1 MSDYKYSIEAKNV
14 NKTFIKKTQEV
25 KALIDFSIT
34 IKKGT
39 IHGLLGP
46 NGAGKSTFINILGG
60 LVKKNS
66 GEVNVCGINIDKNIK
81 LSKFKIGI
89 VPQELNIDPFFSPAE
104 LLELQAGLYG
114 VPKKKRKTDEILE
127 NLKLT
132 DQRNAYARTLSGGM
146 RRRLL
151 IGKALVHDPEIIILD
166 EPTAGVD
173 IDIRTSVWN
182 YIKRISGQGKTVCLT
197 THYLEEAE
205 NLCDNITIINHG
217 KKIIEGSK
225 NDLLNIISTKS
236 VTFVLN
242 KNIDIPKDLKDFNA
256 FIDNGELKLSYDK
269 NKTNIKKIID
279 ILNINKIDFKEGS
292 VEDFKKLGFEDAFE
306 ISAEHNL
313 GFEKLIKQILKHLP
327 ESETQEDINHPKIT
341 IIGKPN
347 VGKSSLLNAI
357 SKQDLMITSPVSGTT
372 IDAVEFEINYKGKK
386 YRFVDTAG
394 VKKKSKTI
402 LKEEKLSTSKSF
414 SAIEYADL
422 CLMVLDGSDQF
433 NEQDLKLISKIN
445 DVGRS
450 MIIVI
455 NKLDLFKGEE
465 KKVLERLALMAPYL
479 DSYPKVFLPQS

>member
-14 NKTFIKKTQEV
+14 NKTFLKKTQEV
-25 KALIDFSIT
+25 KALVDFSIK

-66 GEVNVCGINIDKNIK
+66 GEVNVCGINIDKYIK

-132 DQRNAYARTLSGGM
+132 DQRNAYARALSGGM

-173 IDIRTSVWN
+173 IDIRSSVWN

-236 VTFVLN
+236 VTFILN
-242 KNIDIPKDLKDFNA
+242 KNIDIPKDLKDFNPV
-256 FIDNGELKLSYDK
+256 IDNGVLKLSYDK

-279 ILNINKIDFKEGS
+279 ILNINEIGFKEINTFEGDL
-292 VEDFKKLGFEDAFE
+292 ED
-306 ISAEHNL
+306 
-313 GFEKLIKQILKHLP
+313 
-327 ESETQEDINHPKIT
+327 
-341 IIGKPN
+341 
-347 VGKSSLLNAI
+347 
-357 SKQDLMITSPVSGTT
+357 
-372 IDAVEFEINYKGKK
+372 
-386 YRFVDTAG
+386 
-394 VKKKSKTI
+394 
-402 LKEEKLSTSKSF
+402 
-414 SAIEYADL
+414 
-422 CLMVLDGSDQF
+422 
-433 NEQDLKLISKIN
+433 
-445 DVGRS
+445 
-450 MIIVI
+450 
-455 NKLDLFKGEE
+455 
-465 KKVLERLALMAPYL
+465 
-479 DSYPKVFLPQS
+479 VFLKVVNKK

>member
-14 NKTFIKKTQEV
+14 NKVFYKKTQQV
-25 KALIDFSIT
+25 NALIDFSIK
-34 IKKGT
+34 IEKGT

-66 GEVNVCGINIDKNIK
+66 GSVNICGINIDKNIK

-114 VPKKKRKTDEILE
+114 VPKKKRKTDEILD

-182 YIKRISGQGKTVCLT
+182 YIKKISKQGKTICLT

-205 NLCDNITIINHG
+205 SLCDKITIINHG
-217 KKIIEGSK
+217 KKVIEGSK

-236 VTFVLN
+236 VTFVMN
-242 KNIDIPKDLKDFNA
+242 KNIDIPKDLDKFKPITN
-256 FIDNGELKLSYDK
+256 NGTLKLSYDK
-269 NKTNIKKIID
+269 NKTNIKEIID
-279 ILNINKIDFKEGS
+279 ILRKNQIDFKEINTFEGDL
-292 VEDFKKLGFEDAFE
+292 EDVFIKVVNQNDTE
-306 ISAEHNL
+306 I
-313 GFEKLIKQILKHLP
+313 
-327 ESETQEDINHPKIT
+327 
-341 IIGKPN
+341 
-347 VGKSSLLNAI
+347 
-357 SKQDLMITSPVSGTT
+357 
-372 IDAVEFEINYKGKK
+372 
-386 YRFVDTAG
+386 
-394 VKKKSKTI
+394 
-402 LKEEKLSTSKSF
+402 
-414 SAIEYADL
+414 
-422 CLMVLDGSDQF
+422 
-433 NEQDLKLISKIN
+433 
-445 DVGRS
+445 
-450 MIIVI
+450 
-455 NKLDLFKGEE
+455 
-465 KKVLERLALMAPYL
+465 
-479 DSYPKVFLPQS
+479 

>member
-14 NKTFIKKTQEV
+14 NKTFLKKNQEV
-25 KALIDFSIT
+25 KALIDFSFT

-60 LVKKNS
+60 LVKKNT
-66 GEVNVCGINIDKNIK
+66 GQINICGINIDQNIK

-89 VPQELNIDPFFSPAE
+89 VPQELNIDPFFTPAE

-114 VPKKKRKTDEILE
+114 VPKSKRKTDEILE

-225 NDLLNIISTKS
+225 NELLNIISTKS
-236 VTFVLN
+236 VAFV
-242 KNIDIPKDLKDFNA
+242 IDKHFEIPKELNSFKPDFN
-256 FIDNGELKLSYDK
+256 NGILKLTYDK
-269 NKTNIKKIID
+269 NKTNIKNIID
-279 ILNINKIDFKEGS
+279 ILVKNKIEFKEINTFEGDL
-292 VEDFKKLGFEDAFE
+292 EDVF
-306 ISAEHNL
+306 
-313 GFEKLIKQILKHLP
+313 IKVV
-327 ESETQEDINHPKIT
+327 N
-341 IIGKPN
+341 
-347 VGKSSLLNAI
+347 NAI
-357 SKQDLMITSPVSGTT
+357 PS
-372 IDAVEFEINYKGKK
+372 
-386 YRFVDTAG
+386 
-394 VKKKSKTI
+394 
-402 LKEEKLSTSKSF
+402 
-414 SAIEYADL
+414 
-422 CLMVLDGSDQF
+422 
-433 NEQDLKLISKIN
+433 
-445 DVGRS
+445 
-450 MIIVI
+450 
-455 NKLDLFKGEE
+455 
-465 KKVLERLALMAPYL
+465 
-479 DSYPKVFLPQS
+479 

>member
-1 MSDYKYSIEAKNV
+1 MSDYKYSIQAKNV
-14 NKTFIKKTQEV
+14 NKTFLKRTQEV

-34 IKKGT
+34 IKRGT

-66 GEVNVCGINIDKNIK
+66 GNVSICGINIDKNIK

-173 IDIRTSVWN
+173 IDIRTSVWD
-182 YIKRISGQGKTVCLT
+182 YIKRISRQGKTVCLT

-225 NDLLNIISTKS
+225 NELLSIISTKTVS
-236 VTFVLN
+236 FVLDKRIFIPN
-242 KNIDIPKDLKDFNA
+242 QLNEYKPILTNNI
-256 FIDNGELKLSYDK
+256 LKLSYDK

-279 ILNINKIDFKEGS
+279 ILTNNQIDFKEINTSEGDL
-292 VEDFKKLGFEDAFE
+292 EDVF
-306 ISAEHNL
+306 
-313 GFEKLIKQILKHLP
+313 IKVIK
-327 ESETQEDINHPKIT
+327 SE
-341 IIGKPN
+341 
-347 VGKSSLLNAI
+347 
-357 SKQDLMITSPVSGTT
+357 
-372 IDAVEFEINYKGKK
+372 
-386 YRFVDTAG
+386 
-394 VKKKSKTI
+394 
-402 LKEEKLSTSKSF
+402 
-414 SAIEYADL
+414 
-422 CLMVLDGSDQF
+422 
-433 NEQDLKLISKIN
+433 
-445 DVGRS
+445 
-450 MIIVI
+450 
-455 NKLDLFKGEE
+455 
-465 KKVLERLALMAPYL
+465 
-479 DSYPKVFLPQS
+479 

>member
-14 NKTFIKKTQEV
+14 NKIFYKKSQKVNALTDFCIK
-25 KALIDFSIT
+25 

-66 GEVNVCGINIDKNIK
+66 GSVNICGINIDQNIK

-114 VPKKKRKTDEILE
+114 VPKRKRKTDEILE

-182 YIKRISGQGKTVCLT
+182 YIKKINKLGKTICLT

-205 NLCDNITIINHG
+205 NLCNNISIINFG
-217 KKIIEGSK
+217 KTIVEGSK
-225 NDLLNIISTKS
+225 DQLLNIISTKS
-236 VTFVLN
+236 ASFVLD
-242 KNIDIPKDLKDFNA
+242 KNINLPDDLKEFKP
-256 FIDNGELKLSYDK
+256 IISNGILKLTYDK
-269 NKTNIKKIID
+269 NKVNIKKIID
-279 ILNINKIDFKEGS
+279 IL
-292 VEDFKKLGFEDAFE
+292 
-306 ISAEHNL
+306 ISN
-313 GFEKLIKQILKHLP
+313 QI
-327 ESETQEDINHPKIT
+327 
-341 IIGKPN
+341 
-347 VGKSSLLNAI
+347 
-357 SKQDLMITSPVSGTT
+357 
-372 IDAVEFEINYKGKK
+372 EFREINTFEGDLEDVFIKVVNKN
-386 YRFVDTAG
+386 D
-394 VKKKSKTI
+394 KSI
-402 LKEEKLSTSKSF
+402 
-414 SAIEYADL
+414 
-422 CLMVLDGSDQF
+422 
-433 NEQDLKLISKIN
+433 
-445 DVGRS
+445 
-450 MIIVI
+450 
-455 NKLDLFKGEE
+455 
-465 KKVLERLALMAPYL
+465 
-479 DSYPKVFLPQS
+479 